1 MSKNREIARIF
12 STMADILEFR
22 KDNVF
27 KIRAYRRAAL
37 NIEGLPKGV
46 DELSREKLMEIP
58 GIGEEL
64 AKKIDEYLRTGSMH
78 AFERMKG
85 EVPQGVL
92 DLLAVSGLA
101 PGTARLIHE
110 SLHVTSLEELE
121 QAIREHR
128 LTEIPGI
135 RQETVEKILK
145 GIDAVK
151 RGE

>member
-92 DLLAVSGLA
+92 DLLAVPGLA
-101 PGTARLIHE
+101 PGAARLIHE
-110 SLHVTSLEELE
+110 SLHVTNLEELE

>member
-1 MSKNREIARIF
+1 MSKNREISRIF

-37 NIEGLPKGV
+37 NIEGLSRGV
-46 DELSREKLMEIP
+46 DELSRKELLEIP
-58 GIGEEL
+58 GVGEEL
-64 AKKIDEYLRTGSMH
+64 ARKIEEYIQTGSMH

-92 DLLAVSGLA
+92 ELLAIPALD
-101 PGTARLIHE
+101 PKTARLVHD
-110 SLHVTSLEELE
+110 SLHITTLEELE
-121 QAIREHR
+121 QAVMEHR

-135 RQETVEKILK
+135 RQETLEKILK

-151 RGE
+151 RGK

>member
-37 NIEGLPKGV
+37 NIEGLPRSV

-92 DLLAVSGLA
+92 DLLAVPGLA

-110 SLHVTSLEELE
+110 SLHVTNLEELE